1 MKDRFKLYSTNNM
14 YTFLNLY
21 TATGKIYQLQ
31 WSFDAKNEGI
41 VAVNSDDFLLDL
53 LVGFLNF
60 FLLKLCF
67 NLFFLIK
74 LQVDKGIWNGT
85 FRIQT
90 LD

>member
-1 MKDRFKLYSTNNM
+1 MKDRFKLYSTDNM

-60 FLLKLCF
+60 FLLKILAASKC
-67 NLFFLIK
+67 
-74 LQVDKGIWNGT
+74 
-85 FRIQT
+85 FRIGRT
-90 LD
+90 EKVLFIG